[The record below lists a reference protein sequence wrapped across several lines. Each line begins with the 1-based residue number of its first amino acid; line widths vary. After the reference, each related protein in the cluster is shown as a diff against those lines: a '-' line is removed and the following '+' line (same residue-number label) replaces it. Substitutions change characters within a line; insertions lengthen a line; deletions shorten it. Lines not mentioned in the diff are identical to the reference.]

1 MDGDFI
7 FKRMMDYII
16 IKNNFEDARKSIL
29 SDISKIDNNPM
40 AGMIIM
46 SSKNSIELIKN
57 AAGFAFMGK
66 NIQKYYHSA
75 DVANHKRH

>member
-1 MDGDFI
+1 MNNDFI

-16 IKNNFEDARKSIL
+16 QDKFQEARMSIL

-40 AGMIIM
+40 GGMIIM

-57 AAGFAFMGK
+57 ASGFAFMSDK
-66 NIQKYYHSA
+66 IKKYYENPKKA
-75 DVANHKRH
+75 LTDYKK